1 MWMPR
6 LAGDVTP
13 MRNHDLLRQ
22 GQPETRAPF
31 LGGVEQV
38 EHVLAFLLLDARTLV
53 VDLDPDTTVVTTRLE
68 LGSSAIGHGLSRV
81 AQ

>member
-38 EHVLAFLLLDARTLV
+38 EHVLAFLLVDPRTLIV
-53 VDLDPDTTVVTTRLE
+53 HLNPDATVVTARLE
-68 LGSSAIGHGLSRV
+68 LGGSAIGHGLARV